1 MTETA
6 DPVAETPVPVVRT
19 HLGWAVVAT
28 IACFL
33 PLGLVGVYYALR
45 TQKDLARG
53 ELESAGHHSRLAK
66 GWVIATAVVGIAI
79 YLFLVAVFALLGAF
93 SR

>member
-19 HLGWAVVAT
+19 HLGWAVVAA

-33 PLGLVGVYYALR
+33 PLGLVSIYYAWR
-45 TQKDLARG
+45 TQQDLSRG
-53 ELESAGHHSRLAK
+53 ELESAAHHSRLTK
-66 GWVIATAVVGIAI
+66 GWVIATIVIGILI
-79 YLFLVAVFALLGAF
+79 YAFLGVVFALLGAF

>member
-33 PLGLVGVYYALR
+33 PLGLVGIYYGWR
-45 TQKDLARG
+45 TQQDLAMG
-53 ELESAGHHSRLAK
+53 DIESAAHHSRVAK
-66 GWVIATAVVGIAI
+66 GWVIATAVVGFAI
-79 YLFLVAVFALLGAF
+79 YAFLVVVFALLGAF

>member
-6 DPVAETPVPVVRT
+6 EPVAETPDPVVRT

-28 IACFL
+28 ILCFL
-33 PLGLVGVYYALR
+33 PLGLVGIYYAFR
-45 TQKDLARG
+45 TQKDLSEGR
-53 ELESAGHHSRLAK
+53 LESASHHSRLAK
-66 GWVIATAVVGIAI
+66 GWVIATVVIGIAV
-79 YLFLVAVFALLGAF
+79 YLFLVVVFALLGAF